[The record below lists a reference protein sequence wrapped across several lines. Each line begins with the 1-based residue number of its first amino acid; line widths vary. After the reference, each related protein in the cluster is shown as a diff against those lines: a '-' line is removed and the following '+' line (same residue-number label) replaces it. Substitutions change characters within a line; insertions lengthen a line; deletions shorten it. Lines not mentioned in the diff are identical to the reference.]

1 MFHIGHSGP
10 NHKTM
15 TKNHFSTTTPLPLQ
29 LLSYMRMGKIKIEDI
44 TTDVLF
50 LAEYLSM
57 ERLLTAVK
65 ARWFVN
71 IVNIGKGEVPPLDSV
86 DFEESTASLFDK
98 EHGGISDAI
107 SSGLFPLF
115 LKSEE
120 MDFAVIRARTDLLD
134 RPFRIEAIHQF
145 VSGHRHDFEVLDS
158 CSIIGAINGL
168 YSMGYTFIERQGHSN
183 DWIDEVTEF
192 SAPRFGPLLQR
203 PDRHRR
209 FRMSITLFRSR
220 STIPPSGNIF
230 ILPKGE
236 AKVQGFTK
244 QFAFAVS
251 DHKNGPRIIA
261 PTEFGDDNF
270 HPFCTLHCGNI
281 SCSCA

>member
-1 MFHIGHSGP
+1 
-10 NHKTM
+10 
-15 TKNHFSTTTPLPLQ
+15 
-29 LLSYMRMGKIKIEDI
+29 
-44 TTDVLF
+44 
-50 LAEYLSM
+50 
-57 ERLLTAVK
+57 
-65 ARWFVN
+65 
-71 IVNIGKGEVPPLDSV
+71 
-86 DFEESTASLFDK
+86 
-98 EHGGISDAI
+98 
-107 SSGLFPLF
+107 
-115 LKSEE
+115 
-120 MDFAVIRARTDLLD
+120 MDFAVIRARTDPLD

-270 HPFCTLHCGNI
+270 HPFCTVVI
-281 SCSCA
+281 SHAAAHDSWLEKHRFWKREAWMENHHGLKELIEDFRLESVDDYHNKDDKGTAICRIFSRTVRATKMDAM